1 MLDDGMRIELATRLR
16 TMNRVLH
23 CIVPDS
29 PNEAVDEAVEIVLK
43 AVGRQEMTQA
53 VTILEE
59 VVNTNPFWLRG
70 YLLLATIYQYV
81 QNADQAIAIT
91 EKGLAACASGL
102 RLFSAPKY
110 VETVER
116 INGPVVHS
124 RIRNHAERLRRYE
137 RMFRH
142 RLAMLQI
149 RCGNLDEAIEQ
160 WSAIEEVHCA

>member
-1 MLDDGMRIELATRLR
+1 MLDDGIRIELATRLR
-16 TMNRVLH
+16 TMNRVLD
-23 CIVPDS
+23 CIVPDF
-29 PNEAVDEAVEIVLK
+29 PTEAVDEAIEIVLK

-81 QNADQAIAIT
+81 QNADQAIATT

-102 RLFSAPKY
+102 RRFSAPKW

-116 INGPVVHS
+116 INGPVVTH